1 MSSESTLFRTRG
13 RHSAPLRTG
22 QQARLG
28 ALLNTITIILP
39 NNKQTSSDVDRLG
52 CAFHRRQPSTLP
64 SIRLFIER
72 ERERERGMGGS
83 RCKQLRRAIAIR
95 SRAMW
100 PALQRLRYREVSGAG
115 RPSDTIC
122 SRRRRRRRPSEGRSG
137 RVRLPTLTSFVVSRL

>member
-72 ERERERGMGGS
+72 ERERESGEWEGVGVSNFGGPS
-83 RCKQLRRAIAIR
+83 LLEAARCGLPFSDYVIEKCREPVVRRTLFVAAAAADADR
-95 SRAMW
+95 VKADL
-100 PALQRLRYREVSGAG
+100 AACVCQR
-115 RPSDTIC
+115 
-122 SRRRRRRRPSEGRSG
+122 
-137 RVRLPTLTSFVVSRL
+137 